1 MKHAYLSLLFFL
13 FYFPSFAQSE
23 DAPYVYQTF
32 KDTRLIN
39 SQSIETEEKGVLK
52 FIISHRF
59 GTLDLGAKEF
69 WGLDIANVRIGL
81 DYGITDRLMVG
92 LGRSNVLQKPLD
104 AYVKY
109 KLLLQQQ
116 GGMPITLTLY
126 SSVGTNLDQDI
137 GSFQNK
143 SFFTFH
149 PIIARKFSDRLSL
162 QLSPSLVLRN
172 NATLVDNKN
181 SLIALGVGGKYQ
193 LTKTLAILGEYFFAF
208 PDQLQDAYE
217 NSVGIGL
224 EIETNGHIFQL
235 NFTNSVGMT
244 EKIFI
249 TDTVNDNFFDGKIR
263 FGFNI
268 TRKFRVGGR
277 DY

>member
-1 MKHAYLSLLFFL
+1 MKHLYLCLSFLLL
-13 FYFPSFAQSE
+13 NLSSFAQDENSSY
-23 DAPYVYQTF
+23 AYKTF

-39 SQSIETEEKGVLK
+39 GQTIETEEKGVLK

-59 GTLDLGAKEF
+59 GTIDGGIDELF
-69 WGLDIANVRIGL
+69 GLDIANIRLGF

-92 LGRSNVLQKPLD
+92 IGRSNVTLKPLD
-104 AYVKY
+104 AYIKY
-109 KLLLQQQ
+109 KLLLQQESR
-116 GGMPITLTLY
+116 MPITLTLY
-126 SSVGTNLDQDI
+126 SSVGTNLDQDS

-149 PIIARKFSDRLSL
+149 PIVGRKFSDRFSL

-172 NATLVDNKN
+172 SETLVDDKT
-181 SLIALGVGGKYQ
+181 LAIALGVGGKYQ
-193 LTKTLAILGEYFFAF
+193 ITKTLAILGEYFFAF
-208 PDQLQDAYE
+208 PNQLVEGYY

-224 EIETNGHIFQL
+224 EIETHGHIFQL

-244 EKIFI
+244 EKVFI
-249 TDTVNDNFFDGKIR
+249 TDTRDDSFDGKIR

-277 DY
+277 NY

>member
-1 MKHAYLSLLFFL
+1 MKHAYLSLLFCL
-13 FYFPSFAQSE
+13 FYLSSFAQNEGAS
-23 DAPYVYQTF
+23 YVYKTF

-39 SQSIETEEKGVLK
+39 GQSVETEEKGVLK

-59 GTLDLGAKEF
+59 GTLDLGADEL
-69 WGLDIANVRIGL
+69 WGLDIANIRLGL

-92 LGRSNVLQKPLD
+92 IGRSNVVSKPLD

-109 KLLLQQQ
+109 KLLLQQE

-126 SSVGTNLDQDI
+126 SSVGTNLDDEEDL
-137 GSFQNK
+137 SFKAK

-149 PIIARKFSDRLSL
+149 PIVARKFSDRFSL

-172 NATLVDNKN
+172 SATLVDDKTMA
-181 SLIALGVGGKYQ
+181 IALGVGGKYQ
-193 LTKTLAILGEYFFAF
+193 ITKTLAILGEYFFAF
-208 PDQLQDAYE
+208 PDQLEEGYE

-244 EKIFI
+244 EKVFI
-249 TDTVNDNFFDGKIR
+249 TDTRDNFFDGKIR

-277 DY
+277 SY